1 MNSFESK
8 DDKTKIRQELDYN
21 IGFLKSIQAKLNNK
35 KFISN
40 APQNVVINEQK
51 KEKDTLE
58 KIRIL
63 ESKLSE

>member
-1 MNSFESK
+1 
-8 DDKTKIRQELDYN
+8 
-21 IGFLKSIQAKLNNK
+21 LKSIQAKLNNK